1 MSDVVEL
8 LKLAGYSDK
17 AIELF
22 MKKVNVGEISN
33 PDVSTTYTGIC
44 GDTMK
49 IFLKIENGKIKD
61 AKFQAI
67 GCAGSFAAGSA
78 LTEMIKNK
86 SLEEAE
92 KITEKDIIGFLGKIP
107 EQKLH
112 CANLAK
118 KTLEKAINDY
128 RGKAKIK
135 HS

>member
-8 LKLAGYSDK
+8 LRLAGYSDK

-49 IFLKIENGKIKD
+49 IFLKVENGKIKD

-78 LTEMIKNK
+78 LTEMIKDK

-112 CANLAK
+112 CARLAK

-128 RGKAKIK
+128 REKAKIK

>member
-49 IFLKIENGKIKD
+49 IFLKVENGKIKD

-78 LTEMIKNK
+78 LTEMIKDK

-112 CANLAK
+112 CASLAK

-128 RGKAKIK
+128 REKAKIK
-135 HS
+135 H

>member
-22 MKKVNVGEISN
+22 MKKVNVGKISN

-49 IFLKIENGKIKD
+49 IFLKVENGKIKD

-78 LTEMIKNK
+78 LTEMIKDK

-112 CANLAK
+112 CAHLAK

-128 RGKAKIK
+128 REKAKIK

>member
-1 MSDVVEL
+1 MTGSMVEL
-8 LKLAGYSDK
+8 LRLAGYSDK
-17 AIELF
+17 AIKLF
-22 MKKVNVGEISN
+22 IEKVNVGEISN

-49 IFLKIENGKIKD
+49 IFLKIEDGKIKD

-78 LTEMIKNK
+78 LTEMIKDK

-92 KITEKDIIGFLGKIP
+92 KITEKNVVEFLGKIP

-112 CANLAK
+112 CAHLAK
-118 KTLEKAINDY
+118 KTLEKAIKEY
-128 RGKAKIK
+128 REKIK
-135 HS
+135 RS